1 MLRQDFGLNILIFLC
16 QNNSFNSDTN
26 SSNHGHINILIANLQ
41 FGLRYFLYIRSVSS
55 SSQIERIASIDL
67 FQIVSGAMSDWMK
80 STHQPPLSPSPRG
93 TILCEFKIS
102 SIFSVSVTSCI

>member
-1 MLRQDFGLNILIFLC
+1 MNILIFLC

-67 FQIVSGAMSDWMK
+67 FPMVSGAISDWIK
-80 STHQPPLSPSPRG
+80 STCLM
-93 TILCEFKIS
+93 LYEFKIS